1 MTIQAQLL
9 NSPPHLLIM
18 LFIFGNVIGFL
29 PVLHFQ
35 IGNDV
40 LSSDSRCFITPHPAQ
55 FFNASQVM
63 PLLAMPHALGRLA
76 SKLIQPL
83 MQYGVAVAELGGCL
97 LTVLFKRGHKI

>member
-40 LSSDSRCFITPHPAQ
+40 LSSDSR
-55 FFNASQVM
+55 
-63 PLLAMPHALGRLA
+63 
-76 SKLIQPL
+76 
-83 MQYGVAVAELGGCL
+83 
-97 LTVLFKRGHKI
+97 